1 MASLNVLDRSGKSV
15 RLWMEESL
23 VQDSLGHC
31 VISFGMTLYPLLST
45 GSTKEDRKHSDMTEK
60 S

>member
-45 GSTKEDRKHSDMTEK
+45 GSTKEDMTEK

>member
-31 VISFGMTLYPLLST
+31 VISLGMTLYLLLST
-45 GSTKEDRKHSDMTEK
+45 GSSQED
-60 S
+60 